1 MTITKRKITE
11 IESIVNKADNRKTA
25 GKIYSFEKIQT
36 KNLIKKRGG
45 RVINMALLSPKPPR
59 ISPKAR
65 RMIAELYHYSCYQ
78 IAKEN
83 DWLFLLILIDTYWQ
97 FMTVK

>member
-1 MTITKRKITE
+1 
-11 IESIVNKADNRKTA
+11 
-25 GKIYSFEKIQT
+25 
-36 KNLIKKRGG
+36 
-45 RVINMALLSPKPPR
+45 MALLSPRPPR